1 MTFGAA
7 AQVGNKNLNIDMMGF
22 EGYAHQIS
30 GGYSQ
35 GRSVWGGRGAK
46 VLRYLFPLRYLWSV
60 VSLHEAVVIDRMWV
74 GPVCVCAV
82 RACNPQSVENPT
94 AGFLK
99 QKTSTSSAQQKDNR
113 PHTTDTYK
121 LLQHSCSDY

>member
-7 AQVGNKNLNIDMMGF
+7 AQVGNKNLNIDMRGF
-22 EGYAHQIS
+22 GGYAHQIS

-35 GRSVWGGRGAK
+35 GRSVWGGRGGAK

-74 GPVCVCAV
+74 GPVCVCVLCVHAI
-82 RACNPQSVENPT
+82 
-94 AGFLK
+94 
-99 QKTSTSSAQQKDNR
+99 
-113 PHTTDTYK
+113 
-121 LLQHSCSDY
+121 HSL